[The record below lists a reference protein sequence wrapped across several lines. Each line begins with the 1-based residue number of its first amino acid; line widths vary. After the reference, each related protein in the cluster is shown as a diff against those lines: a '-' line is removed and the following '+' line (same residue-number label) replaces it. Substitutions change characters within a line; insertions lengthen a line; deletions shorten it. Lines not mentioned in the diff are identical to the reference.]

1 MSKSNPESSLNAL
14 FPEPIDCGFG
24 VSVYPLTLAHYA
36 LLEKINSYLVNGD
49 HAPDSIE
56 VIKTLYICTHSAK
69 ETMVNFD
76 SLEHDAFEWAE
87 HLPPPANNIIVNAIL
102 KQIATMSKVIPVIG
116 DDDKKKLEAETDF

>member
-49 HAPDSIE
+49 HVPDSIE

-87 HLPPPANNIIVNAIL
+87 HLPPSANNIIVNAIL